1 MADNDAPDLEAM
13 ARALEASGRYRVL
26 RRLERFTRLVPGDV
40 SQCRLGLVLD
50 LETTGVDPLRDEII
64 EFSMLPFQY
73 DDEGRVVAVGEA
85 FSRLRQPGGPIS
97 AEITRIT
104 GIDDAMVEGQAI
116 DVDEVEAFA
125 ESAVL
130 IIAHNAA
137 FDRRFAE
144 RFAPALAHKAWACSM
159 SQIDWKGHGVES
171 SKLAYLA
178 AHCGFFH
185 GGHRAEHDCHATLEI
200 LATPIGEAGS
210 TSLFQL
216 LDRARRPS
224 WRIWAENS
232 PYDLKDVLKARGYR
246 WNGETGP
253 APRAW
258 YIDVDEADR
267 EAEVAFLRA
276 EIYRGEIDPLMRRLT
291 AFERFSDRA

>member
-1 MADNDAPDLEAM
+1 MN
-13 ARALEASGRYRVL
+13 
-26 RRLERFTRLVPGDV
+26 
-40 SQCRLGLVLD
+40 
-50 LETTGVDPLRDEII
+50 PLRDEII
-64 EFSMLPFQY
+64 EFSMLPFHY
-73 DDEGRVVAVGEA
+73 DDAGRVVAVGEA
-85 FSRLRQPGGPIS
+85 FSRLRQPGAPIS

-116 DVDEVEAFA
+116 DPEEVAAFA
-125 ESAVL
+125 EAAVL

-144 RFAPALAHKAWACSM
+144 RFAPALALKAWACSM
-159 SQIDWKGHGVES
+159 SQIDWKAHGVES
-171 SKLAYLA
+171 AKLAYLA

-185 GGHRAEHDCHATLEI
+185 GGHRAEHDCHATLEV
-200 LATPIGEAGS
+200 LATPLGESGATG
-210 TSLFQL
+210 LAQL
-216 LDRARRPS
+216 LDKARRPS
-224 WRIWAENS
+224 WRIWAEHS

-258 YIDVDEADR
+258 YIDVDETGR
-267 EAEVAFLRA
+267 EAEIAFLRA

-291 AFERFSDRA
+291 AFERFSDRE

>member
-1 MADNDAPDLEAM
+1 M

-26 RRLERFTRLVPGDV
+26 RRLERFTRLTPGDV
-40 SQCRLGLVLD
+40 NECRLGLVLD
-50 LETTGVDPLRDEII
+50 LETTGVDPVRDEII
-64 EFSMLPFQY
+64 EFSMLPFHY
-73 DDEGRVVAVGEA
+73 DDEGRVVAVSEA
-85 FSRLRQPGGPIS
+85 FSRLRQPGAPIS

-104 GIDDAMVEGQAI
+104 SIDDAMVEGQAI
-116 DVDEVEAFA
+116 DPAEVAAFA
-125 ESAVL
+125 EPAVL

-144 RFAPALAHKAWACSM
+144 RFAPALAFKSWACSM
-159 SQIDWKGHGVES
+159 SQIDWKAHGVES

-200 LATPIGEAGS
+200 LATPIGEAGA
-210 TSLFQL
+210 TGLFQL
-216 LDRARRPS
+216 LERARRPS

-232 PYDLKDVLKARGYR
+232 PFDLKDVLKARGYR

-291 AFERFSDRA
+291 AYERFSDRA